1 VAAGHIE
8 SLVWSVVTQKCVY
21 TLRVTD
27 GRMRRSVRL
36 PGWYMSRAEKRSE
49 SSFQF
54 LVAAGDDAAK
64 EKDEKG
70 EWEAGEKLM
79 WRSMSV

>member
-1 VAAGHIE
+1 
-8 SLVWSVVTQKCVY
+8 
-21 TLRVTD
+21 
-27 GRMRRSVRL
+27 MRRSVRL